1 MIHNNLFSFQLFPDE
16 TNQVPKASVVQR
28 ILGLSIAF
36 GTFSYPFV
44 SSSYLPAHTKVMKAL
59 IETQSQLFSE

>member
-1 MIHNNLFSFQLFPDE
+1 MIHNNLSSFKLFPDE

-28 ILGLSIAF
+28 ILGLSIVF
-36 GTFSYPFV
+36 LTLSYPFI
-44 SSSYLPAHTKVMKAL
+44 SSSYLPAHTEVMNAL